1 MSRPI
6 PKPKYLTPELVL
18 RAYTAGI
25 FPMSES
31 RDDSNIFWVDPKL
44 RGIIPLNA
52 FHVSRRLQKTIRQ
65 NIFEVRCN
73 TAFNDVILECA
84 ASSKGR
90 NDTWIN
96 DEIIGAYSELH
107 ELGFVHSIE
116 CWQDDKLAG
125 GLYGIALG
133 GGFFG
138 ESMFSRVRDAS
149 KVALVNL
156 VARLKLGGFVLLD
169 TQFVTDH
176 LKQFGAIEIPARD
189 YMTLLAEALDM
200 QATFYGEPDGVEG
213 FDGKIGETLE
223 ALFRQSKTQT
233 S

>member
-6 PKPKYLTPELVL
+6 PKPKYLTPELIL
-18 RAYTAGI
+18 RAYAAGI

-31 RDDSNIFWVDPKL
+31 RDDPSIFWVDPKL
-44 RGIIPLNA
+44 RGIIPLET

-65 NIFEVRCN
+65 NVFEVRCN
-73 TAFNDVILECA
+73 TAFEDVIAGCA
-84 ASSKGR
+84 ESSKGR
-90 NDTWIN
+90 EDTWIN
-96 DEIIGAYSELH
+96 DEIIGVYTELH
-107 ELGFVHSIE
+107 QLGFVHSVE
-116 CWQDDKLAG
+116 CWQDEKLVG
-125 GLYGIALG
+125 GIYGIALG

-149 KVALVNL
+149 KVALVHL
-156 VARLKLGGFVLLD
+156 VARLKLGKFVLFD

-189 YMTLLAEALDM
+189 YITRLDKALEV
-200 QATFYGEPDGVEG
+200 QATFYGDPEGGGGITGEIDGAMES
-213 FDGKIGETLE
+213 
-223 ALFRQSKTQT
+223 LFRQSRTQT